1 MRLNTI
7 ANIIANSPRL
17 TEQDGDGWLWRRW
30 TGRNGK
36 SYSVEYTSSEH
47 EDARTVM
54 IHRNN
59 GRNYIEKGE

>member
-1 MRLNTI
+1 MRLDTI
-7 ANIIANSPRL
+7 ARIIANSRRL
-17 TEQDGDGWLWRRW
+17 TEQDADGTWRRW

-36 SYSVEYTSSEH
+36 SYRVEYTSSEH

-59 GRNYIEKGE
+59 GRTYLEKGE